1 MIHSNN
7 YTEKEWAEYASSLSG
22 EVGKNKKFPGKENI
36 ILEKYWKATESGF
49 NPEEIDVDSAWE
61 KIISGITEA
70 NSTSIKKNNR
80 SYLKIAAAITLILTL
95 SAAVL
100 YITRTSQS
108 NYVVVSTGEK
118 DAVKEISLP
127 GGNRVWLNRNS
138 TLSYKTK
145 PDDNSKNIKL
155 SGEGYFDIVHDPS
168 HPFIIDAGKATIRV
182 IGTTFNVITSN
193 SKKEVEVFV
202 ESGNVLLS
210 TVSGKDVVLEPG
222 YIGRA
227 DNKSAIKI
235 LNNNKN
241 YLAWKTGLL
250 VYEDT
255 PLNEVLHD
263 LNRVYGINITVEDP
277 SILDYRITSTFDK
290 DPGETIIN
298 VICITF
304 NLNYVKDNAD
314 YHLSRK

>member
-1 MIHSNN
+1 MIHSKN
-7 YTEKEWAEYASSLSG
+7 YTEKEWAEYASSHSG
-22 EVGKNKKFPGKENI
+22 EVEKNKKFSEEENM

-49 NPEEIDVDSAWE
+49 NPEEIDVDRAWE
-61 KIISGITEA
+61 KILSGITEG
-70 NSTSIKKNNR
+70 NPTSIKKTNR
-80 SYLKIAAAITLILTL
+80 PYLKIAAAITLILGV

-100 YITRTSQS
+100 YITRTSRS
-108 NYVVVSTGEK
+108 EYVVLSTGEK

-138 TLSYKTK
+138 KLSYKAK
-145 PDDNSKNIKL
+145 PDDNTKNIKL
-155 SGEGYFDIVHDPS
+155 SGEAYFDIIHDPS
-168 HPFIIDAGKATIRV
+168 HPFIIDAGKATIKV

-193 SKKEVEVFV
+193 PQKEVEVFV

-222 YIGRA
+222 YIGKA

-290 DPGETIIN
+290 DPEETIIN

-304 NLNYVKDNAD
+304 NLNYVKDDGD